1 MALNF
6 YLPRKLHNDEKEF
19 TEAEVIASFK
29 IIIILA
35 EPGAGKTSLLESF
48 SEQLNAKKNT
58 ANVFLK
64 KSILEKKSA
73 LIIDAL
79 DELVRVDQ
87 SAIYELLGKAA
98 DIAPSTL
105 ILSSRSSEWE
115 QAYSYQIKE
124 FFEFEP
130 EIFRLYP
137 FSESEQQEIFENY
150 KPDEDFEKFQQE
162 INKYNLN
169 PLLPN
174 PQFLKLL
181 ADAYIQ
187 SNYSFPDRKSIF
199 SQAFKGLAQEKNIAF
214 SFRNDLNQKA
224 KIELAEEIFA
234 KIILSGAEGISTNDS
249 GLDHLYPRIDSLLK
263 LDSDQYLSLISTR
276 LFKLSDNEN
285 QHIPI
290 HKIVMEYGAANYL
303 INKIN
308 SYRNNISL
316 RQCLS
321 IIAPNGIVRD
331 ELRGL
336 VGWMAAL
343 GDKYIQESLIDIDP
357 YAVIANGDPS
367 QLLSSSKKYLLQKL
381 MVLVEE
387 DPFFR
392 RNDMWR
398 SFSIVNFFDDKS
410 IFIIQKILSVDE
422 EKNHLR
428 GLILELLEKSIIL
441 KSICAD
447 LEKIVLNENIDKYIR
462 DLACARLT
470 EIENYDASIVLESLI
485 KIRNNSSLN
494 IASHIMEKI
503 GISEVSYNLVLD
515 FFMACTSLYPKD
527 NNPDRKLII
536 GERYFIRQVVSNI
549 NYELIVDIINDLTV
563 KIQCDCKK
571 EFIEC
576 YCREGVSK
584 VVGILLDRYFELE
597 QKNHDPEIIWKW
609 LKNLNFH
616 NSKNEKDSVAVK
628 VLQEKDELRQG
639 IFKAAFTQNNG
650 QNKNHEITRFNL
662 ISFRHAALRFK
673 LDDYYFILDLAF
685 EENNCYLW
693 GYFAPTHQFYN
704 SYESKMNYKIRQYA
718 KKQAHKNNDFLRVW
732 TQKNIQSIKQYK
744 SNKKLI
750 NGRRIKN
757 GKLKQQILRNNKIQY
772 IENNQ
777 ELIERVGN
785 FSCLYDLARYTLYWP
800 DRIEAEFGNCQIIKT
815 ILKNCIS
822 YIEPYI
828 IDLKR
833 DKKINFGSP
842 AYNCEVV
849 LYASCLEIF
858 RETGN
863 LKEINHELLEILRLN
878 FDEKHPI
885 IDRDEI
891 KFFKNEVDRLLFTD
905 IAKKDKFIK
914 DYIEPQF
921 YFSSTQKMKLN
932 WLKYDDQFKSF
943 REVLPLDWM
952 HTYPQMNIENLE
964 AVFSLCVKFC
974 DQEKIRELV
983 LQKCFQIKSELSKEC
998 ENYNFLN
1005 DKANFWFI
1013 RAFFFLDEAEIEFYW
1028 KYLKEQEDTIFQ
1040 LNNRIDSFYN
1050 SNDSLWP
1057 VLTPLKIWM
1066 ILDHFVEIWPKVEL
1080 SDTFGTINTSSE
1092 TAYRFLKS
1100 LIWKLS
1106 QKKSKDALLIVN
1118 KLILDKRFVD
1128 MWAELKSIRSTL
1140 IRAINL
1146 LNFEA
1151 PAPELIVNF
1160 LDNDELATV
1169 ESMRSLIIEELERFQ
1184 NDLKG
1189 SETTSK
1195 DIFYNKQYI
1204 NNKFSEKRRLNE
1216 IEATLRVADRLR
1228 LRLENKGITVNV
1240 EHQLKDSN
1248 RCDITF
1254 TKIIDNK
1261 RKLLV
1266 LESKGQWHEDL
1277 YNAASTQLFQKY
1289 SIHPDAEQQ
1298 GIYFVLWFGA
1308 NEKIANKVNH
1318 NIETASHLR
1327 EVLETKLPVE
1337 LKGMI
1342 DIFVLDVSLIN

>member
-6 YLPRKLHNDEKEF
+6 YLPRKLHNDDKEF
-19 TEAEVIASFK
+19 TEVEVLASFQ

-48 SEQLNAKKNT
+48 SEQLNVKKNT

-64 KSILEKKSA
+64 RNISEKNSA

-87 SAIYELLGKAA
+87 SAICELLGKVA
-98 DIAPSTL
+98 DIGPSTL

-115 QAYSYQIKE
+115 QSYSHQIKE
-124 FFEFEP
+124 FFETEP

-137 FSESEQQEIFENY
+137 FNESEQQKIFENY
-150 KPDEDFEKFQQE
+150 KPNEDFEKFQQE
-162 INKYNLN
+162 INKYSLN

-181 ADAYIQ
+181 ADAYIE
-187 SNYSFPDRKSIF
+187 SNYFFPDRKSIF
-199 SQAFKGLAQEKNIAF
+199 SQAFKGLAQEKNIVF
-214 SFRNDLNQKA
+214 NFRNDLNQKA
-224 KIELAEEIFA
+224 KIELTEEIFA
-234 KIILSGAEGISTNDS
+234 KIILSGAEGISTNDG

-290 HKIVMEYGAANYL
+290 HKIVLEYGAANYL

-343 GDKYIQESLIDIDP
+343 GEKYIQESLIDIDP

-367 QLLSSSKKYLLQKL
+367 QLLSSSKKYLLEKL
-381 MVLVEE
+381 MALVEE

-398 SFSIVNFFDDKS
+398 SFSIVNFFDEKS
-410 IFIIQKILSVDE
+410 ISIIQKILSVDE

-441 KSICAD
+441 KSIGTD

-462 DLACARLT
+462 DLASERLT
-470 EIENYDASIVLESLI
+470 EIENYDASIMLGSLI
-485 KIRNNSSLN
+485 RLKNNSSLN
-494 IASHIMEKI
+494 IAAHMIEKI
-503 GISEVSYNLVLD
+503 GVSKIFYNLVLD
-515 FFMACTSLYPKD
+515 FFIACTSLYPKD
-527 NNPDRKLII
+527 NNIDRKLVI
-536 GERYFIRQVVSNI
+536 GERYFIKQLISSI
-549 NYELIVDIINDLTV
+549 NYELIIDIINDLTI
-563 KIQCDCKK
+563 KIQCICQKK
-571 EFIEC
+571 FFEC
-576 YCREGVSK
+576 YCRDGVSK
-584 VVGILLDRYFELE
+584 VVGMLLDRYFELE
-597 QKNHDPEIIWKW
+597 QKEYDPEIIWKW

-616 NSKNEKDSVAVK
+616 NGKNEKDSVAVK
-628 VLQEKDELRQG
+628 VLQEQDGLRQG
-639 IFKAAFTQNNG
+639 IFKAAFTRNDGEDKDNETTWNN
-650 QNKNHEITRFNL
+650 L
-662 ISFRHAALRFK
+662 LSFRHAGLRFK
-673 LDDYYFILDLAF
+673 IDDYYFILDLAF
-685 EENNCYLW
+685 EENNSYLW

-704 SYESKMNYKIRQYA
+704 SNESKINYKLRQYA
-718 KKQAHKNNDFLRVW
+718 KKQAYEKNDFLKIW
-732 TQKNIQSIKQYK
+732 KNKNLQSIKQYK
-744 SNKKLI
+744 SNKRLI
-750 NGRRIKN
+750 NGRRIRN
-757 GKLKQQILRNNKIQY
+757 GKIKQQILRDENIQY
-772 IENNQ
+772 IKNNHK
-777 ELIERVGN
+777 LIERAEN
-785 FSCLYDLARYTLYWP
+785 FSCLRDLARFTLYWP
-800 DRIEAEFGNCQIIKT
+800 DRIEIEFGNCQIVKT
-815 ILKNCIS
+815 ILKDCIT
-822 YIEPYI
+822 YIEPHLLN
-828 IDLKR
+828 LKK
-833 DKKINFGSP
+833 DKKINFSSP
-842 AYNCEVV
+842 AYDLETV

-858 RETGN
+858 RETGS
-863 LKEINHELLEILRLN
+863 LRKINYELLEILYLN
-878 FDEKHPI
+878 LNEKHPI
-885 IDRDEI
+885 ISR
-891 KFFKNEVDRLLFTD
+891 NENKLLKEEVGKLIFTD
-905 IAKKDKFIK
+905 RSEKDKFITQ
-914 DYIEPQF
+914 YIEPEF
-921 YFSSTQKMKLN
+921 SFSSSQKLKLN
-932 WLKYDDQFKSF
+932 WLKNDDNFKSL
-943 REVLPLDWM
+943 RETLPLDWLNK
-952 HTYPQMNIENLE
+952 YPQMNIENLE
-964 AVFSLCVKFC
+964 TVFSLCVQFC
-974 DQEKIRELV
+974 SQRKIKELIF
-983 LQKCFQIKSELSKEC
+983 QKCFQIKLELSKEC
-998 ENYNFLN
+998 EKSNLLN
-1005 DKANFWFI
+1005 AKANFWFI

-1028 KYLKEQEDTIFQ
+1028 EYLKEQEDTIFQ

-1057 VLTPLKIWM
+1057 VLTPLKIWL
-1066 ILDHFVEIWPKVEL
+1066 ILDHFIEVWPKVEL
-1080 SDTFGTINTSSE
+1080 SETFGTMDTSSE
-1092 TAYRFLKS
+1092 TAYRFLRS

-1106 QKKSKDALLIVN
+1106 QNKSEDSLLTVS
-1118 KLILDKRFVD
+1118 KLILDKRFLD

-1146 LNFEA
+1146 SNFKA
-1151 PAPELIVNF
+1151 PASELIVSF
-1160 LDNDELATV
+1160 LDDDELATV
-1169 ESMRSLIIEELERFQ
+1169 ESMRALIIEELERFQ

-1204 NNKFSEKRRLNE
+1204 NNKISDQRRLNE

-1298 GIYFVLWFGA
+1298 GIYFVLWFGE
-1308 NEKIANKVNH
+1308 NEKIANKVKH
-1318 NIETASHLR
+1318 NIESASHLK

-1337 LKGMI
+1337 LKGFI